1 MACLIPWAGFG
12 LSDSITSRSS
22 VVPAR
27 RWTRQAIIQEIH
39 DLHGAGE
46 SLKTSN
52 IRRLGYGGMLAA
64 AYRDSSLGS
73 WPAAVAAADLDYEE
87 VAPCHRKWTRPRIV
101 ATISQLHQQGKDIS
115 YTAMKQHHPYLL
127 VVARRPDNFGS
138 WQAAVEAAGLDYK
151 KVARR

>member
-39 DLHGAGE
+39 DLHAAGE
-46 SLKTSN
+46 SLKTIN

-64 AYRDSSLGS
+64 AYRDPSLGS
-73 WPAAVAAADLDYEE
+73 WRAAVDAAGLSYEE
-87 VAPCHRKWTRPRIV
+87 VAPCHRKWTRHASWPQSASSTSR
-101 ATISQLHQQGKDIS
+101 AKTSP
-115 YTAMKQHHPYLL
+115 TL
-127 VVARRPDNFGS
+127 V
-138 WQAAVEAAGLDYK
+138 
-151 KVARR
+151 